1 MPRKPSYADAQ
12 LILQLYELRR
22 EPEMRKARNWWVGEF
37 WPANLDEYLKVVQA
51 PGTPEN
57 AWLRQVSSYWSM
69 ASSFVLNGVLNAE
82 LFLQPAIS
90 GEMVFVLAK
99 VHPFLKELRE
109 KLGDPQSY
117 ANIEKV
123 VMSSKFGRE
132 RFKLTR
138 QRVEAV
144 LEKRNASTA
153 R

>member
-1 MPRKPSYADAQ
+1 
-12 LILQLYELRR
+12 
-22 EPEMRKARNWWVGEF
+22 
-37 WPANLDEYLKVVQA
+37 VQA